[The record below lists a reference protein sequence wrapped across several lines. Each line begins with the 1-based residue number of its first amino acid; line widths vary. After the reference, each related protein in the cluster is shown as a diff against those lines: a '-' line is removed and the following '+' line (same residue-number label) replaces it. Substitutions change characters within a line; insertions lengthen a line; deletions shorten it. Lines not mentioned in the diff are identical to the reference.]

1 VGAAIAWS
9 AAWLVLGL
17 LPTVLFA
24 AYGRSGEAGA
34 YAAVYLIERALSIDN
49 VFVFIVLIAA
59 FEIPTE
65 EHERLVA
72 SGSIF
77 AFVVRVPA
85 ILVGVALF
93 EAAHLVSYILGA
105 LLLVLAWQTAR
116 GGGETAHSGGRA
128 LEWLRRR
135 VRVSEHV
142 ARRWVVRREGRR
154 ALTPAA
160 LCLLALVLADLAFA
174 LDSIPAGL
182 AISHRPVLL
191 LSANLLALLGL
202 RPLYQVV
209 LLARERLRYMDQTI
223 ALLLALAALKLLL
236 GDVVEVGPIAS
247 VLVVSAAF
255 VLGVALSIWATR
267 KRASAR

>member
-1 VGAAIAWS
+1 
-9 AAWLVLGL
+9 
-17 LPTVLFA
+17 
-24 AYGRSGEAGA
+24 
-34 YAAVYLIERALSIDN
+34 
-49 VFVFIVLIAA
+49 
-59 FEIPTE
+59 
-65 EHERLVA
+65 
-72 SGSIF
+72 
-77 AFVVRVPA
+77 
-85 ILVGVALF
+85 
-93 EAAHLVSYILGA
+93 
-105 LLLVLAWQTAR
+105 
-116 GGGETAHSGGRA
+116 
-128 LEWLRRR
+128 
-135 VRVSEHV
+135 
-142 ARRWVVRREGRR
+142 
-154 ALTPAA
+154 
-160 LCLLALVLADLAFA
+160 VLADLAFA